1 MEGWIKL
8 HRKMLDWEWFSDYKT
23 LSVFIYL
30 LLSANH
36 SQKKWRGVVIEKG
49 QCLTS
54 SMKIADATGLS
65 RQQVRTA
72 IEHLKA
78 TNEITIQSTK
88 QYTIV
93 TILKY
98 DSYQQIGD
106 AEQPTKQPTK
116 QPQDNQQS
124 TNDQPSNKQE
134 YNKERII
141 EDIFKETITPN
152 GDNSKEKKFRKPT
165 LQEVEDYC
173 KERNNNINA
182 EQFINFYESKGWKIG
197 SSKMKDWKA
206 AIRTWESKQKEKKPQ
221 TNLFDG
227 MSEEE
232 RAYREKEE
240 RDRQALLKI
249 YREKNKQRNE

>member
-134 YNKERII
+134 
-141 EDIFKETITPN
+141 
-152 GDNSKEKKFRKPT
+152 
-165 LQEVEDYC
+165 
-173 KERNNNINA
+173 
-182 EQFINFYESKGWKIG
+182 
-197 SSKMKDWKA
+197 
-206 AIRTWESKQKEKKPQ
+206 
-221 TNLFDG
+221 
-227 MSEEE
+227 
-232 RAYREKEE
+232 
-240 RDRQALLKI
+240 
-249 YREKNKQRNE
+249 